1 MLKKEGE
8 LLLLSSTYSH
18 LLLGQW
24 RKVGR
29 ILGVRLP
36 ARGAQLVLV
45 GADAVPAEAAD
56 LVAAR
61 ARIEVEIVHLYGLH
75 AQRTFGRLI
84 RAVVERVH
92 LDSLARSL
100 SLSLCLTCAQ
110 RNCCV
115 CVFVVTQV

>member
-1 MLKKEGE
+1 M
-8 LLLLSSTYSH
+8 
-18 LLLGQW
+18 GQW

-92 LDSLARSL
+92 LDSLTRSL
-100 SLSLCLTCAQ
+100 SLSLSVSLAHNGTAV
-110 RNCCV
+110 CV
-115 CVFVVTQV
+115 CL